1 MKNLSQYKKIYIYQC
16 LDFLF
21 LDWLSLGMHVVKFFD
36 TLPGLPGIICWLIKS
51 NLLSIKTMI
60 CFLLD
65 SPQNRGG
72 QTARLFLSSSGIG
85 V

>member
-51 NLLSIKTMI
+51 NLLSIKTMV
-60 CFLLD
+60 CFFVGLPSKPGRSDRQAFPLL
-65 SPQNRGG
+65 
-72 QTARLFLSSSGIG
+72 
-85 V
+85 